1 MLFRSYYSIGTSL
14 ERVWGAFRYNVYL
27 LLGMIFTVIG
37 SLLIFALGEMG
48 LLGLQS
54 LMTSPEAKTTFYI
67 LVGRMFSTYYINM
80 SIFLAYAS
88 TFPDM
93 QVLFMMIIPIKVKWL
108 GIGYMALLIYDFL
121 LGSIINKFIIGAS
134 VLNFIVFYLTSRNAI
149 RMSPKQ
155 IKRRHEFKKEVH
167 KATGVTKH
175 KCAICGRT
183 EETNPD
189 LEFRFCSKCDGNYEY
204 CQEHLFT
211 HEHVKK

>member
-1 MLFRSYYSIGTSL
+1 MLFRS
-14 ERVWGAFRYNVYL
+14 
-27 LLGMIFTVIG
+27 
-37 SLLIFALGEMG
+37 
-48 LLGLQS
+48 
-54 LMTSPEAKTTFYI
+54 
-67 LVGRMFSTYYINM
+67 
-80 SIFLAYAS
+80 YAS